1 MKKISS
7 LHKNWMK
14 EPAYRKE
21 YETQEDKKTSSRLHP
36 R

>member
-7 LHKNWMK
+7 LHRNWMK

-21 YETQEDKKTSSRLHP
+21 YTALEEEFGR
-36 R
+36 REGGVV